1 MSKGR
6 APECLYHRVCV
17 CFYMCVCLLLGVCVS
32 KFHDC
37 SVCKFSNVSQAPSIG
52 PNPRKRFAK
61 YLVTI
66 WFQNPALIFK
76 KRNKSYYLLS
86 IYYAPDT

>member
-6 APECLYHRVCV
+6 ATGGLYHHVCV
-17 CFYMCVCLLLGVCVS
+17 CFYMCVCLLLGVRVS

-37 SVCKFSNVSQAPSIG
+37 RVCKFSNISQAPSIG
-52 PNPRKRFAK
+52 PNPRKRFTT

-66 WFQNPALIFK
+66 WFHNPALI
-76 KRNKSYYLLS
+76 S
-86 IYYAPDT
+86 